1 MNEFAFGVVEKRIQ
15 RTIEALKKNAMDAF
29 YVKTAAEVAP
39 LAASLMP
46 EGSTVACGGSATLAQ
61 TGVMELLAS
70 GRYHFLSRDGLS
82 GKALQKVFR
91 DAFSADW
98 YCMSSNAITEQGE
111 LYNVDGN
118 ANRIAAL
125 AYGPQN
131 VLIVAGY
138 NKIVPD
144 LAAADARV
152 RAMAAP
158 ANAARLAC
166 KTPCAVTGKCEDCHS
181 PARICCSTLICA
193 QQRVPG
199 RIKVILVGEELGL

>member
-1 MNEFAFGVVEKRIQ
+1 MLEKTEKADKKEEYFMNEFAFGVVEKRIQ

-46 EGSTVACGGSATLAQ
+46 EGSTVACGGS
-61 TGVMELLAS
+61 
-70 GRYHFLSRDGLS
+70 
-82 GKALQKVFR
+82 
-91 DAFSADW
+91 
-98 YCMSSNAITEQGE
+98 
-111 LYNVDGN
+111 